1 MKAPQPEVVVSSRSN
16 PGETLRKARESK
28 NLAQAEVAQQLNLTL
43 RALTQVEAGAFDK
56 LPGHTFARGY
66 IRAYAKLLELDQ
78 DRLVADFDAY
88 TGTDSAGSSVHALG
102 RIEEPTHLAQS
113 LLRFV
118 SVGLLLGLLA
128 VSFFWWQEQS
138 TRKDSDAA
146 VSRAL
151 EHVEVESADGT
162 TEIHPLD
169 EPEDQAVADG
179 QALIVEPASEIAPEL
194 AAQTAT
200 AATAAPAADTATS
213 ATQPAPV
220 AEPAAAVVAPVAAVP
235 AAPVSAALPS
245 VTPVVEAPVSA
256 PAPVQAA
263 AGQALVNIQ
272 FTANC
277 WTQLTD
283 ANGKVLFSALKRAG
297 ESLELAGKPPL
308 ELRLGFARGAQV
320 SYNGQVVDVAPY
332 TSGETARMK
341 LGQ

>member
-179 QALIVEPASEIAPEL
+179 QAQIVEPASEIEPEL
-194 AAQTAT
+194 AAQTAPT
-200 AATAAPAADTATS
+200 ALAADTATS
-213 ATQPAPV
+213 ASQPAPV
-220 AEPAAAVVAPVAAVP
+220 AEPAAVVVASVAAVP

-256 PAPVQAA
+256 SAPVQAA

-320 SYNGQVVDVAPY
+320 SYNGQAVDVAPY

>member
-179 QALIVEPASEIAPEL
+179 QAQIVEPASEIEPEL

-200 AATAAPAADTATS
+200 TAPAADTATS
-213 ATQPAPV
+213 ASQPAPV
-220 AEPAAAVVAPVAAVP
+220 VEPAAAVVAPVAAVP

-245 VTPVVEAPVSA
+245 MTPVVEAPVSA

-320 SYNGQVVDVAPY
+320 SYNGQAVDVAPY

>member
-28 NLAQAEVAQQLNLTL
+28 NLAQADVAQQLNLTL

-66 IRAYAKLLELDQ
+66 IRAYAKFLELDQ

-179 QALIVEPASEIAPEL
+179 QAQIVEPASEIAPEL
-194 AAQTAT
+194 AAQTAST
-200 AATAAPAADTATS
+200 APAADTATS
-213 ATQPAPV
+213 ASQPAPV
-220 AEPAAAVVAPVAAVP
+220 AEPAAAVVAPVAEVP

>member
-66 IRAYAKLLELDQ
+66 IRAYAKFLELDQ

-200 AATAAPAADTATS
+200 TAPAADTATS
-213 ATQPAPV
+213 ASQPAPV
-220 AEPAAAVVAPVAAVP
+220 AEPAAAVVAPVAEVP

-320 SYNGQVVDVAPY
+320 SYNGQAVDVAPY

>member
-28 NLAQAEVAQQLNLTL
+28 NLAQADVAQQLNLTL
-43 RALTQVEAGAFDK
+43 SALTQVEAGAFDK

-200 AATAAPAADTATS
+200 TAPAADTATS
-213 ATQPAPV
+213 ASQPAPV
-220 AEPAAAVVAPVAAVP
+220 AESAAAAVAPVAAVP
-235 AAPVSAALPS
+235 VAPVSAALPS

-263 AGQALVNIQ
+263 AGQALVKIQ

-320 SYNGQVVDVAPY
+320 SYNGQAVDVAPY

>member
-28 NLAQAEVAQQLNLTL
+28 NMAQADAAEQLNLTL

-78 DRLVADFDAY
+78 DRLVAEFDAF
-88 TGTDSAGSSVHALG
+88 TGTDSAGSNVHALG
-102 RIEEPTHLAQS
+102 RIEEPKHLAHS
-113 LLRFV
+113 LLRLV
-118 SVGLLLGLLA
+118 SIALLLGLLA
-128 VSFFWWQEQS
+128 ISFFWWQEQS
-138 TRKDSDAA
+138 SDKNNDAI
-146 VSRAL
+146 VNRAL

-162 TEIHPLD
+162 TQIHPLD

-179 QALIVEPASEIAPEL
+179 QTLLSEPANEL
-194 AAQTAT
+194 PTELTAGSQL
-200 AATAAPAADTATS
+200 P
-213 ATQPAPV
+213 
-220 AEPAAAVVAPVAAVP
+220 EPAAAELAT
-235 AAPVSAALPS
+235 
-245 VTPVVEAPVSA
+245 VTDA
-256 PAPVQAA
+256 PAPVVPPSSVAAIAPVVAAPVIDVPASAPAAVQVA
-263 AGQALVNIQ
+263 AGQALVNIK

-277 WTQLTD
+277 WAQVTD

-297 ESLELAGKPPL
+297 ETLELAGKPPL

-320 SYNGQVVDVAPY
+320 SYNGQLVDVAPY

>member
-28 NLAQAEVAQQLNLTL
+28 NLAQADVAQQLNLTL

-179 QALIVEPASEIAPEL
+179 QAQIVEPASEIAPEL

-200 AATAAPAADTATS
+200 TAPAADTATS
-213 ATQPAPV
+213 ASQPASV
-220 AEPAAAVVAPVAAVP
+220 AEPAAAVVAPVAEVP

>member
-200 AATAAPAADTATS
+200 TAPAADTATGAS
-213 ATQPAPV
+213 QPAPV
-220 AEPAAAVVAPVAAVP
+220 VEPAAAVVAPVAAVP

-320 SYNGQVVDVAPY
+320 SYNGQAVDVAPY

>member
-28 NLAQAEVAQQLNLTL
+28 NLAQADVAQQLNLTL

-66 IRAYAKLLELDQ
+66 IRAYAKFLELDQ

-179 QALIVEPASEIAPEL
+179 QAQIVEPASEIAPEL

-200 AATAAPAADTATS
+200 TAPAADTATS
-213 ATQPAPV
+213 ASQPAPV
-220 AEPAAAVVAPVAAVP
+220 AEPAAAVVAPVAEVP

-320 SYNGQVVDVAPY
+320 SYNGQAVDVAPY

>member
-1 MKAPQPEVVVSSRSN
+1 MKAPQPEVDVSSRSN
-16 PGETLRKARESK
+16 PGETLLKARESK
-28 NLAQAEVAQQLNLTL
+28 NLAQADVAQQLNLTL

-179 QALIVEPASEIAPEL
+179 QAQIVEPASEIAPEL

-200 AATAAPAADTATS
+200 TAPAADTATS
-213 ATQPAPV
+213 ASQPAPV
-220 AEPAAAVVAPVAAVP
+220 AEPAAAVVAPVAEVP

-320 SYNGQVVDVAPY
+320 SYNGQAVDVAPY

>member
-179 QALIVEPASEIAPEL
+179 QAQIVEPASEIAPEL

-200 AATAAPAADTATS
+200 TAPAADTATS
-213 ATQPAPV
+213 ASQPASV
-220 AEPAAAVVAPVAAVP
+220 AEPAAAVVAPVAEVP

-320 SYNGQVVDVAPY
+320 SYNGQAVDVAPY

>member
-179 QALIVEPASEIAPEL
+179 QAQIVEPASEIAPEL

-200 AATAAPAADTATS
+200 TAPAADTATS
-213 ATQPAPV
+213 ASQPAPV
-220 AEPAAAVVAPVAAVP
+220 AEPPAAVVVPVAAVP

-256 PAPVQAA
+256 SAPVQAA

>member
-28 NLAQAEVAQQLNLTL
+28 SLAQADVAQQLNLTL
-43 RALTQVEAGAFDK
+43 RALIELEAGAFDK

-66 IRAYAKLLELDQ
+66 IRAYAKLLGLEQ
-78 DRLVADFDAY
+78 NRLVADFDAY
-88 TGTDSAGSSVHALG
+88 TGTDSAGSSVQALG

-118 SVGLLLGLLA
+118 SVALLLGLLA
-128 VSFFWWQEQS
+128 ASFFWWQEQS
-138 TRKDSDAA
+138 SSQGIDTAI
-146 VSRAL
+146 SRAL

-162 TEIHPLD
+162 TQIHPLD
-169 EPEDQAVADG
+169 EPEDQAVVAG
-179 QALIVEPASEIAPEL
+179 QTLPAEPASESEPPLTE
-194 AAQTAT
+194 Q
-200 AATAAPAADTATS
+200 AATTTPGAEAAPGNAS
-213 ATQPAPV
+213 QPAPV
-220 AEPAAAVVAPVAAVP
+220 LEPATAAVAPLVAAVP
-235 AAPVSAALPS
+235 AAPIN
-245 VTPVVEAPVSA
+245 TPVANAQPLPEAPA

-263 AGQALVNIQ
+263 AGQGLVNIQ

-283 ANGKVLFSALKRAG
+283 ASGKVLFSALKRAG

>member
-28 NLAQAEVAQQLNLTL
+28 NLAQAEVAQQLNLTM

-66 IRAYAKLLELDQ
+66 IRAYAKLLELNQ

-179 QALIVEPASEIAPEL
+179 QALIVEPASEIEPEL

-200 AATAAPAADTATS
+200 TAPAADTATS
-213 ATQPAPV
+213 ASQPAPV
-220 AEPAAAVVAPVAAVP
+220 VEPAAAVVAPIAAVP
-235 AAPVSAALPS
+235 AAPVSVALPS
-245 VTPVVEAPVSA
+245 VTPVVETPVSA

-283 ANGKVLFSALKRAG
+283 ANGKVLFSALKRTG

-320 SYNGQVVDVAPY
+320 SYNGQAVDVAPY

>member
-78 DRLVADFDAY
+78 DRLVADFDAF

-179 QALIVEPASEIAPEL
+179 QALVVEPASELEPEL
-194 AAQTAT
+194 AAQ
-200 AATAAPAADTATS
+200 AATTAPVLEAAAS
-213 ATQPAPV
+213 ASQPAPV
-220 AEPAAAVVAPVAAVP
+220 VEPAPAAVAPVAAVP

-245 VTPVVEAPVSA
+245 VTPVAAAPASA

-263 AGQALVNIQ
+263 AGQALVSIQ

-297 ESLELAGKPPL
+297 ESLELAGQPPL

-320 SYNGQVVDVAPY
+320 SYNGQAVDVAPY

>member
-28 NLAQAEVAQQLNLTL
+28 NLAQADVAQQLNLTL

-179 QALIVEPASEIAPEL
+179 QAQIVEPASEIAPEL

-200 AATAAPAADTATS
+200 TAPAADTATS
-213 ATQPAPV
+213 ASQPAPV
-220 AEPAAAVVAPVAAVP
+220 AEPAAAVVAPVAEVP

-320 SYNGQVVDVAPY
+320 SYNGQAVDVTPY

>member
-179 QALIVEPASEIAPEL
+179 QAQIVEPASEIEPEL

-200 AATAAPAADTATS
+200 TAPAADTATS
-213 ATQPAPV
+213 ASQPAPV

>member
-28 NLAQAEVAQQLNLTL
+28 NMAQADAAEQLNLTL

-78 DRLVADFDAY
+78 DRLVAEFDAF
-88 TGTDSAGSSVHALG
+88 TGTDSAGSNVHALG
-102 RIEEPTHLAQS
+102 RIQEPKHLAHS
-113 LLRFV
+113 LLRLV
-118 SVGLLLGLLA
+118 SIALLLGLLA
-128 VSFFWWQEQS
+128 MSFFWWQEQS
-138 TRKDSDAA
+138 SDKNNDAI
-146 VSRAL
+146 VNRAL

-162 TEIHPLD
+162 TQIHPLD

-179 QALIVEPASEIAPEL
+179 QTLLGEPANEL
-194 AAQTAT
+194 PAELTAGSQL
-200 AATAAPAADTATS
+200 P
-213 ATQPAPV
+213 
-220 AEPAAAVVAPVAAVP
+220 EPAAAELAT
-235 AAPVSAALPS
+235 
-245 VTPVVEAPVSA
+245 VTDA
-256 PAPVQAA
+256 PAPVVPPSSVAAIAPVVAAPVIDVPASAPAAVQVA
-263 AGQALVNIQ
+263 AGQALVNIK

-277 WTQLTD
+277 WAQVTD

-297 ESLELAGKPPL
+297 ETLELAGKPPL

-320 SYNGQVVDVAPY
+320 SYNGQLVDVAPY

>member
-28 NLAQAEVAQQLNLTL
+28 SLAQADVAQQLNLTL
-43 RALTQVEAGAFDK
+43 RALIELEAGAFDK

-66 IRAYAKLLELDQ
+66 IRAYAKLLGLEQ
-78 DRLVADFDAY
+78 NRLVADFDAY
-88 TGTDSAGSSVHALG
+88 TGTDSAGSSVQALG

-118 SVGLLLGLLA
+118 SVALLLGLLA
-128 VSFFWWQEQS
+128 ASFFWWQEQS
-138 TRKDSDAA
+138 SSQGIDTAI
-146 VSRAL
+146 SRAL

-162 TEIHPLD
+162 TQIHPLD
-169 EPEDQAVADG
+169 EPEDQAVAAG
-179 QALIVEPASEIAPEL
+179 QTLPAESASESEPPLTE
-194 AAQTAT
+194 QVAT
-200 AATAAPAADTATS
+200 TTPGAEAAPGNAS
-213 ATQPAPV
+213 QPAPV
-220 AEPAAAVVAPVAAVP
+220 LEPATAAVAPLVAAVP
-235 AAPVSAALPS
+235 VAPIN
-245 VTPVVEAPVSA
+245 TPVANAQPLPEAPA

-263 AGQALVNIQ
+263 AGQGLVNIQ

-283 ANGKVLFSALKRAG
+283 ASGKVLFSALKRAG

-320 SYNGQVVDVAPY
+320 SYNGQAVDVTPY

>member
-28 NLAQAEVAQQLNLTL
+28 NMAQADAAEQLNLTL

-78 DRLVADFDAY
+78 DRLVAEFDAF
-88 TGTDSAGSSVHALG
+88 TGTDSAGSNVHALG
-102 RIEEPTHLAQS
+102 RIEEPKHLAHS
-113 LLRFV
+113 LLRLV
-118 SVGLLLGLLA
+118 SIALLLGLLTM
-128 VSFFWWQEQS
+128 SFFWWQEQS
-138 TRKDSDAA
+138 SDKNNDAI
-146 VSRAL
+146 VNRAL

-162 TEIHPLD
+162 TQIHPLD

-179 QALIVEPASEIAPEL
+179 QTLLGEPANEL
-194 AAQTAT
+194 PAELTAGSQL
-200 AATAAPAADTATS
+200 P
-213 ATQPAPV
+213 
-220 AEPAAAVVAPVAAVP
+220 EPAAAELAT
-235 AAPVSAALPS
+235 
-245 VTPVVEAPVSA
+245 VTDA
-256 PAPVQAA
+256 PAPVVPPSSVAAIAPVVAAPVIDVPASAPAAVQVA
-263 AGQALVNIQ
+263 AGQALVNIK

-277 WTQLTD
+277 WAQVTD

-297 ESLELAGKPPL
+297 ETLELAGKPPL

-320 SYNGQVVDVAPY
+320 SYNGQLVDVAPY

>member
-179 QALIVEPASEIAPEL
+179 QAQIVEPASEIAPEL

-200 AATAAPAADTATS
+200 TAPAADTATS
-213 ATQPAPV
+213 ASQPAPV
-220 AEPAAAVVAPVAAVP
+220 AEPPAAVVVPVAAVP

-320 SYNGQVVDVAPY
+320 SYNGQAVDVAPY

>member
-28 NLAQAEVAQQLNLTL
+28 NMAQADAAEQLNLTL

-78 DRLVADFDAY
+78 DRLVAEFDAF
-88 TGTDSAGSSVHALG
+88 TGTDSAGSNVHALG
-102 RIEEPTHLAQS
+102 RIEESKHLAHS
-113 LLRFV
+113 LLRLV
-118 SVGLLLGLLA
+118 SIALLLGLLTM
-128 VSFFWWQEQS
+128 SFFWWQEQS
-138 TRKDSDAA
+138 SDKNNDAI
-146 VSRAL
+146 VNRAL

-162 TEIHPLD
+162 TQIHPLD

-179 QALIVEPASEIAPEL
+179 QTLLGEPANEL
-194 AAQTAT
+194 PAELTAGSQL
-200 AATAAPAADTATS
+200 P
-213 ATQPAPV
+213 
-220 AEPAAAVVAPVAAVP
+220 EPAAAELAT
-235 AAPVSAALPS
+235 
-245 VTPVVEAPVSA
+245 VTDA
-256 PAPVQAA
+256 PAPVVPPSSVAAIAPVVAAPVIDVPASAPAAVQVA
-263 AGQALVNIQ
+263 AGQALVNIK

-277 WTQLTD
+277 WAQVTD

-297 ESLELAGKPPL
+297 ETLELAGKPPL

-320 SYNGQVVDVAPY
+320 SYNGQLVDVAPY

>member
-28 NLAQAEVAQQLNLTL
+28 NLAQADVAQQLNLTL

-179 QALIVEPASEIAPEL
+179 QAQIVEPASEIAPEL

-200 AATAAPAADTATS
+200 TAPAADTATS
-213 ATQPAPV
+213 ASQPAPV
-220 AEPAAAVVAPVAAVP
+220 VEPAAAVVAPVAEVP

-320 SYNGQVVDVAPY
+320 SYNGQAVDVAPY

>member
-28 NLAQAEVAQQLNLTL
+28 NMAQADAAEQLNLTL
-43 RALTQVEAGAFDK
+43 RALTQVEVGAFDK

-78 DRLVADFDAY
+78 DRLVAEFDAF
-88 TGTDSAGSSVHALG
+88 TGTDSAGSNVHALG
-102 RIEEPTHLAQS
+102 RIEEPKHLAHS
-113 LLRFV
+113 LLRLV
-118 SVGLLLGLLA
+118 SIALLLGLLTM
-128 VSFFWWQEQS
+128 SFFWWQEQS
-138 TRKDSDAA
+138 SDKNNDAI
-146 VSRAL
+146 VNRAL

-162 TEIHPLD
+162 TQIHPLD

-179 QALIVEPASEIAPEL
+179 QTLLGEPANEL
-194 AAQTAT
+194 PAELTAGSQL
-200 AATAAPAADTATS
+200 P
-213 ATQPAPV
+213 
-220 AEPAAAVVAPVAAVP
+220 EPAAAELAT
-235 AAPVSAALPS
+235 
-245 VTPVVEAPVSA
+245 VTDA
-256 PAPVQAA
+256 PAPVVPPSSVAAIAPVVAAPVIDVPASAPAAVQVA
-263 AGQALVNIQ
+263 AGQALVNIK

-277 WTQLTD
+277 WAQVTD

-297 ESLELAGKPPL
+297 ETLELAGKPPL

-320 SYNGQVVDVAPY
+320 SYNGQLVDVAPY